1 MDNSS
6 ETVSSTGPIDL
17 FLIISV
23 LQANFCWIEDFEE
36 MICPWLER
44 VAGKKIIV
52 DFMSRV
58 AAPPPLR
65 I

>member
-17 FLIISV
+17 FLIISL
-23 LQANFCWIEDFEE
+23 LQANFCWIEDFEV
-36 MICPWLER
+36 ICPCLER
-44 VAGKKIIV
+44 VAGEKIIV

-58 AAPPPLR
+58 AAPTPT
-65 I
+65 